1 MHDQKGDVSVYVKR
15 PFFFLKLKQKLSF
28 LIFMAE
34 KDMLTIT
41 SDNLFLLSGIQNHK
55 TFIAEHS
62 FSHTFSEK
70 FHRKQY

>member
-15 PFFFLKLKQKLSF
+15 LFFLKLKQKLSF